1 MIRQF
6 VLSVVAAACTCG
18 FAFAAEPITLELK
31 NFKLKAA
38 FETTEDLVGYDEGES
53 RLFFYTNGTGTCE
66 VKVPEDGEY
75 TIAID
80 MGCTKAEKDFAQI
93 KLSVGDTVVK
103 DKFDLTA
110 EEQKE
115 YTFTVKLKK
124 GDTKLAIAF
133 LNDKFKEGEY
143 DLNLFVYKVTL
154 TKK

>member
-1 MIRQF
+1 MLKRALLAAVAVAF
-6 VLSVVAAACTCG
+6 GFGFAVAADA
-18 FAFAAEPITLELK
+18 IKLELK

-38 FETTEDLVGYDEGES
+38 FEGGSELVGHDEGEN

-75 TIAID
+75 TIKLD

-93 KLSVGDTVVK
+93 KLAVGDVVVK

-110 EEQKE
+110 EDSKE
-115 YTFTVKLKK
+115 YTFTAKLKK
-124 GDTKLAIAF
+124 GDAKLAVSF

-143 DLNLFVYKVTL
+143 DLNFYLYKASVE
-154 TKK
+154 KK